1 MCRLRL
7 DCRCSIV
14 GCILPAIADFVNRQ
28 LNDVLFCWV
37 NGLIFI
43 FDDVGSRL
51 NRFQPRQSLAGL
63 GFPAVN
69 FDKAILR
76 LSVNSLLWLDLA
88 VMIAKPLYLKGFTF
102 FIVY

>member
-1 MCRLRL
+1 MPLL
-7 DCRCSIV
+7 DV
-14 GCILPAIADFVNRQ
+14 GCILPAFVDFVNRQ
-28 LNDVLFCWV
+28 SNDVLFCWV

-51 NRFQPRQSLAGL
+51 NRFQPQHSLARL

-76 LSVNSLLWLDLA
+76 LSVNSLLWLESA
-88 VMIAKPLYLKGFTF
+88 
-102 FIVY
+102 